1 MTQYSTTDE
10 ICFQLDINDAGFL
23 SENPPKVIYELTP
36 YFKLYNPDYWVAEL
50 KVAELKI
57 HFDVDVSHS
66 PAYWSDV
73 TGGSPEEH
81 SDERTVTHAEL
92 ILTAEAVQPKG
103 ILLDPNNLKFPLS
116 RPTEEIKHVHEWAY
130 GKNAPE
136 YENRII
142 YAIQDAFA
150 KTIQESEVHF
160 PEPDDK
166 YDTAPRV

>member
-1 MTQYSTTDE
+1 MTEYSTTAE
-10 ICFQLDINDAGFL
+10 ICFQLDINDDGYLA
-23 SENPPKVIYELTP
+23 ENRAKVIDELYP
-36 YFKLYNPDYWVAEL
+36 YFELYNPDYW
-50 KVAELKI
+50 VAELKI
-57 HFDVDVSHS
+57 HFDVDVSYS

-92 ILTAEAVQPKG
+92 ILTAKAVHPRSF
-103 ILLDPNNLKFPLS
+103 LDPPGLK

-130 GKNAPE
+130 GKNSPA
-136 YENRII
+136 YKNRII

-150 KTIQESEVHF
+150 KRIQEAEVRY

-166 YDTAPRV
+166 YATDPRV